1 MTSQHIQQLQ
11 ALFRVGQEN
20 PITLRAIGGGPVEN
34 LTFCAREYPALE
46 DRWAAFAADA
56 DRLNSARYNIYTCLN
71 PIKPEFAG
79 KAGEAV
85 TDADISCRRLFLI
98 DLDRAGSAKAE
109 EKRHSRKAPKAAPRR
124 TCLPRPCSP
133 EAPRWCKRA

>member
-71 PIKPEFAG
+71 PIK
-79 KAGEAV
+79 
-85 TDADISCRRLFLI
+85 
-98 DLDRAGSAKAE
+98 
-109 EKRHSRKAPKAAPRR
+109 
-124 TCLPRPCSP
+124 RP
-133 EAPRWCKRA
+133 